1 MIATSPT
8 TSPVAAPTK
17 VVFPF
22 FIVSINIQDN
32 NAAAAEMA
40 EVINACAARPSA
52 FNALPDLLLDLLRSL
67 KVQVLFQSGLLS
79 LSVHLSVRF
88 VTLVL
93 DLSRKS

>member
-1 MIATSPT
+1 MKEDQIGTKPAPGVIATSPT

-52 FNALPDLLLDLLRSL
+52 FNALPALNPNHPN
-67 KVQVLFQSGLLS
+67 QSIVAPNTTDGIL
-79 LSVHLSVRF
+79 
-88 VTLVL
+88 
-93 DLSRKS
+93 